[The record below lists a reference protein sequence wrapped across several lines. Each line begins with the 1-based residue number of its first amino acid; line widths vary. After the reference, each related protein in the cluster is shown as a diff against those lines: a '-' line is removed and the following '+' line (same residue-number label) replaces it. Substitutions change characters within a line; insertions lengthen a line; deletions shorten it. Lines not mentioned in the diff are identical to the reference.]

1 MIYDSHTDKG
11 TLQKRHGGFSLLEMV
26 VVITIVGVIAAIVLS
41 RISGNTLDAK
51 KKSCYMNKG
60 MIEVEAQIWYRN
72 KGAWPATDL
81 SDIKV
86 DANYFPS
93 PLPTCPVDGTS
104 YTIDATTHQVV
115 GHTH

>member
-1 MIYDSHTDKG
+1 MCKYRLAHRV
-11 TLQKRHGGFSLLEMV
+11 LLRKRHTGFSLLELV
-26 VVITIVGVIAAIVLS
+26 VVITVVGIIAAIVLS

-72 KGAWPATDL
+72 KGTWPATNL

-86 DANYFPS
+86 DTNYFPS